1 MTGDEKLALIIILF
15 GFIGFPLFCF
25 ILYIWSQHW
34 EDEVVKACR
43 RAEKNYYKWEQ
54 SQKKKRDKS

>member
-1 MTGDEKLALIIILF
+1 IIILF